1 MHFTTGGYQIMKAA
15 RGGKCIRSSEEDIRP
30 MGRDTAGVKAM
41 TLSGEGDCLVDMLV
55 IDPQK
60 DVLTVAS
67 NGYGK
72 RSRLDDYRI
81 QSRAGK
87 GIKAG
92 VFNELTGELVNLK
105 QVSDDDDIM
114 MISVGGT
121 IIRMHC
127 SDSSTIS
134 RAARGVR
141 LMRLRDGQVATVAV
155 TERDD
160 ESEVQ
165 THEEQASDLSVEELS
180 PSDEED

>member
-1 MHFTTGGYQIMKAA
+1 M
-15 RGGKCIRSSEEDIRP
+15 
-30 MGRDTAGVKAM
+30 
-41 TLSGEGDCLVDMLV
+41 
-55 IDPQK
+55 
-60 DVLTVAS
+60 
-67 NGYGK
+67 
-72 RSRLDDYRI
+72 
-81 QSRAGK
+81 
-87 GIKAG
+87 
-92 VFNELTGELVNLK
+92 FNELTGELVNLK
-105 QVSDDDDIM
+105 QVSDEDDIM

-127 SDSSTIS
+127 SDISTIG

-165 THEEQASDLSVEELS
+165 TPEEQASDLSVEELS